1 MPPGSHTEQ
10 LPLRPAVFHI
20 LLALSRGPL
29 HGLGI
34 ADDVAR
40 ESDGVM
46 QLGPGTL
53 YRSLDEMRAVG
64 LVEKVPAPA
73 GADPRRKYYGVTTEG
88 RALLQAEVS
97 RFQKLVDRAR
107 ARGAVPEGG

>member
-10 LPLRPAVFHI
+10 LPLKPAVFHI
-20 LLALSRGPL
+20 LLALSKGPL

-53 YRSLDEMRAVG
+53 YRSLDEMRAAG
-64 LVEKVPAPA
+64 LVKKAMAPDE
-73 GADPRRKYYGVTTEG
+73 ADPRRKYYAITVRGT
-88 RALLQAEVS
+88 ALLQAEVS
-97 RFQKLVDRAR
+97 RFQKLVDSAR
-107 ARGAVPEGG
+107 ARDVVPEGR